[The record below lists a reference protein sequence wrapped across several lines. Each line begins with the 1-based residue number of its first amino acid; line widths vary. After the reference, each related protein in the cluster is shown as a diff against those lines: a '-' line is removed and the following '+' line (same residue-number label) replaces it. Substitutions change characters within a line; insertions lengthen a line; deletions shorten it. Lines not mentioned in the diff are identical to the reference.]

1 MFVSFCHKLD
11 ALCNFHYTPKAPAV
25 EIEVVKNVP
34 AISMEE
40 VLPTAVNDRV
50 MKAPEEIYNK
60 KHGRCVCVCMCA
72 WHTSAVCCREHAVV
86 CRRSLSLCV
95 DSSSIVCIFVSSC
108 NMTV

>member
-60 KHGRCVCVCMCA
+60 KHGRCVCVCVLDIPPPCA
-72 WHTSAVCCREHAVV
+72 V
-86 CRRSLSLCV
+86 LSTPSCAEGIYLCV
-95 DSSSIVCIFVSSC
+95 WIAALSFACVYLC
-108 NMTV
+108 NVTV